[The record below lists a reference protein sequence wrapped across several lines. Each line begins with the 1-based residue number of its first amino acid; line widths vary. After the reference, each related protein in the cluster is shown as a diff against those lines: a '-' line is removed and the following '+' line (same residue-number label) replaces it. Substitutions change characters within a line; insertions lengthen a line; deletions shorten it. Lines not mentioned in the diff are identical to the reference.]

1 MLRTFRLPLSW
12 SSLLQRTV
20 KESIDDNALGL
31 AAELAYYFLLALV
44 PAIAFVAALA
54 TFFPDALVDRILA
67 NLSEFA
73 PPDVLSIVREQFEAL
88 ASSRNGSVLT
98 AGLLLALWSSS
109 AALVGI
115 TEALNRA
122 YDIVEGRPWWKVRL
136 TAMALTFALATLV
149 LVAFALVLAGGALAE
164 SLAIHLGFGVR
175 FANTI
180 KVLEWPL
187 IFLLVVVAI
196 GVVFSVAPDA
206 DQDWEWISPGAVL
219 SATLWLAA
227 SLLFKAF
234 IARFPDYNAT
244 YGSLGGVIV
253 LMLWFYMSGL
263 AILIGAEMNSEID
276 HASPHAPSVARQ
288 IGVRRTIGARAAR
301 AFQPLSHWTDSR

>member
-12 SSLLQRTV
+12 RSLIQRTL

-54 TFFPDALVDRILA
+54 TFFPDTLINQILA
-67 NLSEFA
+67 NLSDFV
-73 PPDVLSIVREQFEAL
+73 PPDVLGIVREQFDAL

-98 AGLLLALWSSS
+98 IGLLIALWSSS

-136 TAMALTFALATLV
+136 TAMGLTFALAALV
-149 LVAFALVLAGGALAE
+149 LIAFALVLAGGALAE

-175 FANTI
+175 FATAI

-196 GVVFSVAPDA
+196 GMVFYVGPDA
-206 DQDWEWISPGAVL
+206 DQDWEWITPGAVV
-219 SATLWLAA
+219 SAVLWLIA

-234 IARFPDYNAT
+234 IARFPQYNAT
-244 YGSLGGVIV
+244 YGSLGGVTV
-253 LMLWFYMSGL
+253 LMLWFYISGL

-276 HASPHAPSVARQ
+276 HASPHAQSPAR
-288 IGVRRTIGARAAR
+288 RIGARRVIGAKAAR
-301 AFQPLSHWTDSR
+301 VLRPAGTLVESQ

>member
-1 MLRTFRLPLSW
+1 MLRSFRLPLSW
-12 SSLLQRTV
+12 SSLIRRTI

-54 TFFPDALVDRILA
+54 TFFPDALIDQILA
-67 NLSEFA
+67 NLSDFV
-73 PPDVLSIVREQFEAL
+73 PSDVLRIVQEQFDAL

-122 YDIVEGRPWWKVRL
+122 YDIIEGRPWWKVRL
-136 TAMALTFALATLV
+136 TSMALTFTLAALV
-149 LVAFALVLAGGALAE
+149 LIAFALVMAGGALAE
-164 SLAIHLGFGVR
+164 SLAMHLGFGMR
-175 FANTI
+175 FATAI

-196 GVVFSVAPDA
+196 GVVFYAAPDA
-206 DQDWEWISPGAVL
+206 DQDWEWISPGAVV
-219 SATLWLAA
+219 SAALWLAA
-227 SLLFKAF
+227 SLVFKAF
-234 IARFPDYNAT
+234 ITRFPQYNAT

-253 LMLWFYMSGL
+253 LMLWFYISGL
-263 AILIGAEMNSEID
+263 SILIGAEMNSEID
-276 HASPHAPSVARQ
+276 HASPHAQLLPRQ
-288 IGVRRTIGARAAR
+288 LGVRRTIGARAAR
-301 AFQPLSHWTDSR
+301 AVGPAIVRLESP